1 VNKELYGNTY
11 DIPENIL
18 NHLQK
23 YSGEKTISNLI
34 DSKKI
39 SYSNMKKIIHDMDKG
54 ELNELGGDVFKNWI
68 SRNLE
73 SNREG
78 LKTSKN
84 AKRKGGVENAFIS
97 PHEKN
102 KQIRSTQRHRKST
115 ERHDTSVDNSFIK
128 LDESVVV
135 ELRKI
140 NDLIKKLL

>member
-11 DIPENIL
+11 DIPEDIL
-18 NHLQK
+18 NHLSK
-23 YSGEKTISNLI
+23 YSGNQTVSNLTN
-34 DSKKI
+34 SKKI
-39 SYSNMKKIIHDMDKG
+39 SYSNMKKILHDMNKG

-68 SRNLE
+68 SRSLE

-84 AKRKGGVENAFIS
+84 AKRKGGIENAFIS
-97 PHEKN
+97 PHTKD
-102 KQIRSTQRHRKST
+102 KQIRSTQRHRKAS

-128 LDESVVV
+128 LDESVIV
-135 ELRKI
+135 ELKKI